1 MALQPEEL
9 FGSAVSQT
17 PNLRAYPDEDGVR
30 PGTLVQLGADAEL
43 AHLLPLNHA
52 VATGN
57 WSIWTG
63 AAGTEEIST
72 ITANATAATAGDFT
86 LTVDGETTAAI
97 AFDATAAEIE
107 TALELLSNVTAGDV
121 AAVAT
126 TGVDLGDNNAVVTL
140 TWGGDWADT
149 DVPFSAD
156 MTGLTGNAH
165 VLAEAT
171 PGTAGL
177 SVDGFVWAPG
187 DPHQGLLA
195 GESLMQVFRAGL
207 IHAGDIPLP
216 AGESQNALYA
226 ELRSSDLR
234 QKGVKIQ
241 GLDGVA

>member
-1 MALQPEEL
+1 MALQSEEL
-9 FGSAVSQT
+9 FGDAVSQT
-17 PNLRAYPDEDGVR
+17 PNLRAYPDQDGVR
-30 PGTLVQLGADAEL
+30 PGQLEQLGADAEL
-43 AHLLPLNHA
+43 PHLTPLSHS
-52 VATGN
+52 VADGL

-72 ITANATAATAGDFT
+72 ITSNATPASAGSFT
-86 LTVDGETTAAI
+86 LTVDGQETAAI
-97 AFDATAAEIE
+97 DFDATAAEVE
-107 TALELLSNVTAGDV
+107 AALELLDNVTAGDV

-126 TGVDLGDNNAVVTL
+126 AEADLGVASAIVTL
-140 TWGGDWADT
+140 TWGGAWADT

-177 SVDGFVWAPG
+177 SISGFVYAPG
-187 DPHQGLLA
+187 SPHQGLLA
-195 GESLMQVFRAGL
+195 GESLMQVFRAGI
-207 IHAGDIPLP
+207 IHAADVPLP

-226 ELRSSDLR
+226 ELRSSALR
-234 QKGVKIQ
+234 QLGVKIQ